1 MPDYYAAVRASVT
14 AIRRPGRARRENVP
28 ASTSELRAIPDLPRL
43 GEIRGLGARVYE
55 ALRRAIAAGSL
66 PPRFRL
72 RENALAS
79 QFGVSTT
86 PVREALRRLER
97 EGLVHISPNRGASVA
112 AFDLTTARSLYDV
125 RELLECA
132 AIRQAAAA
140 RGFDPR
146 RADGL
151 LEAMKATAAY
161 EDQAAFNAL
170 DVEFHRALNDLSG
183 NTVLADLAERVH
195 RQIQSVRAHAA
206 IHLAGRPAVSHREHA
221 ALVQA
226 VRRHQVRNAER
237 LLRAHI
243 QEVRDEVLVALAKTP
258 T

>member
-1 MPDYYAAVRASVT
+1 MRPVRD
-14 AIRRPGRARRENVP
+14 
-28 ASTSELRAIPDLPRL
+28 RAIATVRRRRVARHESTEASPADLRPIPVLPRL
-43 GEIRGLGARVYE
+43 DEVRGLSAGVYE

-72 RENALAS
+72 RETALAS

-97 EGLVHISPNRGASVA
+97 EGLVHISPHRGASVA

-132 AIRQAAAA
+132 AIRQAAGS
-140 RGFDPR
+140 RGLDPR
-146 RADGL
+146 HADGL
-151 LEAMKATAAY
+151 LEAMKATATHV
-161 EDQAAFNAL
+161 DQAAFNAL

-206 IHLAGRPAVSHREHA
+206 IHLAGRPAVSYREHVA
-221 ALVQA
+221 ILGA
-226 VRRHQVRNAER
+226 VRRHQARNAER
-237 LLRAHI
+237 LLRVHI
-243 QEVRDEVLVALAKTP
+243 QEVRDEVLAALART
-258 T
+258 TA